1 MDPETLRMATLASA
15 AATLLTVVLACRA
28 FLRGRLARREAAQE
42 AAQAIAEADAH
53 AGESQGLARYK
64 GLANVLRP
72 KTVEELSQQRRQL
85 ARAGMRN
92 NDAVSFYSVLRL
104 ITLFAGAALGV
115 ALLSGGGFS
124 IDSLFVANVLF
135 GLSFLGPGWWLR
147 VRIKNR
153 QAALARS
160 LPPTLDLIVTCMEA
174 GLGLEQAM
182 ARVTAEI
189 DYSDPEMSEE
199 LAVVV
204 GEMRAGLSVAA
215 TFKKFADRVTSDEV
229 RNLSQVIIQ
238 SAALGAPLGP
248 TLREYASSARRRREL
263 GLEESAG
270 KIAAGLTLPLTLC
283 LLPSAVITILGPAAL
298 MVIKGLGG

>member
-1 MDPETLRMATLASA
+1 MATLASA

-28 FLRGRLARREAAQE
+28 YLRGRQARRDAAEAA
-42 AAQAIAEADAH
+42 AKAIAEADAH
-53 AGESQGLARYK
+53 AGRSQGLARYK
-64 GLANVLRP
+64 GMANVLRP
-72 KTVEELSQQRRQL
+72 KTVEELTEQRKQL

-92 NDAVSFYSVLRL
+92 NDAVSFYAVLRL
-104 ITLFAGAALGV
+104 ITLFAGGTV
-115 ALLSGGGFS
+115 GFALLAGGGFS
-124 IDSLFVANVLF
+124 MNALFLANLLFAVA
-135 GLSFLGPGWWLR
+135 FLGPSWWLR
-147 VRIKNR
+147 LRIKNR

-204 GEMRAGLSVAA
+204 GEMRAGLSVSA
-215 TFKKFADRVTSDEV
+215 TFKKFADRVTSDAV

-238 SAALGAPLGP
+238 SSSLGAPLGP
-248 TLREYASSARRRREL
+248 TLREYASSARRQREL
-263 GLEESAG
+263 ALEESAG

-298 MVIKGLGG
+298 MVIKGLSG